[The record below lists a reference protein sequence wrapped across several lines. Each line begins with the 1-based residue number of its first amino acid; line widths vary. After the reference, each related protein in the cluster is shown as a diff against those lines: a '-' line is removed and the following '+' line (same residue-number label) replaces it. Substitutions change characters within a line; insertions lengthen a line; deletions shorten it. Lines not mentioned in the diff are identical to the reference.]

1 MEPVSVLHTC
11 TSQMR
16 LSCLTS
22 KLPSSVPHS
31 IETSS
36 RQSINERSQRIVV
49 MTSSG
54 SNDVFIF
61 DAIRPAMLACDGP
74 MLISCACTVPAT
86 KATNRTTTAFLIVLL
101 QCPRYVWSLHPAI
114 DRACGSATDLTGAKD
129 SERER
134 VVGIAMRVGV
144 I

>member
-1 MEPVSVLHTC
+1 MV
-11 TSQMR
+11 
-16 LSCLTS
+16 
-22 KLPSSVPHS
+22 
-31 IETSS
+31 
-36 RQSINERSQRIVV
+36 
-49 MTSSG
+49 TSSG
-54 SNDVFIF
+54 YNEVFIF
-61 DAIRPAMLACDGP
+61 DATRPAMLAWDGP

-86 KATNRTTTAFLIVLL
+86 KATNRTIRAFLIVLL

-134 VVGIAMRVGV
+134 GVGIAMRVGV